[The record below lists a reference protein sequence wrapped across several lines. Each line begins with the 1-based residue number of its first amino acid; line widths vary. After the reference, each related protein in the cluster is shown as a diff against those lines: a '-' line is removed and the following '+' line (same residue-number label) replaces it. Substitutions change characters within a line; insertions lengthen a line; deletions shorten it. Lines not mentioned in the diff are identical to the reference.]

1 MWRLHQYYEY
11 LPPLTHEIIGIVER
25 REGAD
30 DDEGGVWR
38 TCLVYFHASTD
49 DVLHIHLSCLFIT
62 SNLVFFS
69 IFFEQVWL
77 VIGGDWIWM
86 FTSARRAE

>member
-1 MWRLHQYYEY
+1 MWRLLQYYEY
-11 LPPLTHEIIGIVER
+11 LPPLTPEKIDIVER

-38 TCLVYFHASTD
+38 TCLEYFHASTD

-62 SNLVFFS
+62 SNLGFFWTS
-69 IFFEQVWL
+69 MAC
-77 VIGGDWIWM
+77 DW
-86 FTSARRAE
+86 RGLDLDV